1 MAVILYMAATLN
13 GIIARGNGKTDFVS
27 KIEWANYKE
36 AVKRT
41 GNIVIG
47 RKTYEV
53 MLKGGEFAMLNNP
66 RVVVATNT
74 DESHGDKNILF
85 TNRPLKDI
93 IDMLKKEGFTDFL
106 VSGGGELNSAFM
118 KENLIDEI
126 YIDIEPRVIGKGIR
140 LFSEGDFEAKLELIE
155 VKKLSEDEIQ
165 LHYRVKK

>member
-1 MAVILYMAATLN
+1 MN
-13 GIIARGNGKTDFVS
+13 SIIARENGKTDFVS
-27 KIEWANYKE
+27 KTEWSNYKE
-36 AVKRT
+36 IAKRT
-41 GNIVIG
+41 GNIIIG
-47 RKTYEV
+47 RRTYEV
-53 MLKGGEFAMLNNP
+53 MLKCGEFAMLNNP

-74 DESHGDKNILF
+74 NESPGDKKITF
-85 TNRPLKDI
+85 TNRPLKEI

-126 YIDIEPRVIGKGIR
+126 YIDVEPRVIGKGIR